1 MSFVRALRV
10 CSEGARAI
18 EDDEKID
25 ETANKHKQSNKS
37 LTNKLKTTISVKNFT
52 KLLMAVVLFASY
64 SCVQDTT
71 EDLAPTITGP
81 GSESGEVATLRVSL
95 PTPSRTEL
103 GEKDADGKYP
113 VYWCEEDV
121 LAVNGKPTTK
131 ITIDESDRSVAVFD
145 LPLGITIP
153 YHLVYPY
160 QGEGVEVNTES
171 GKYPVVFASEQ
182 MHTEGSFA
190 QGSAPMYGWSNGFED
205 IRMHHLATALRFR
218 IKAKEGES
226 VDLKYVSVS
235 TVAAEPISG
244 VFDVYCGSSDAN
256 DPLTGTIEPRESAV
270 STVFYN
276 FENDSHILTSDKES
290 VFYITVPKGEYTRFE
305 VNFVNQNGEVCVET
319 FDASADKKLEGG
331 KVREFPLVE
340 FEKNSKMFLIG
351 NDADMLSFAQQVVA
365 GTFNANYDGALLV
378 SDIDM
383 TDKAWTS
390 VEGFTSVFEGRNYSI
405 KGLTTPL
412 FGNNIVGTI
421 SNVKVEANIVEA
433 AVGKVGVIARS
444 LAVDGDKVGTI
455 FNCSAEG
462 SIVYANSALAV
473 TSEFDSVNIGGLV
486 GGVYGGSVTL
496 SESGVNITVQTAGPA
511 NFSGDYTPCVG
522 GVVGYAA
529 AAGSVVPAIVE
540 NSNNGTIVWDDNSKS
555 AKVTPYIGGVA
566 GYVTAGSFTDNV
578 NSGELY
584 INEAMYD
591 LDWGGVIG
599 ASAVKVERCENKGS
613 LSINEAI
620 TKANIGGVLGK
631 LEAESI
637 LDCENSGQLHFQEN
651 FLINNTCV
659 IGGVVAMAERG
670 TKSIANCYNSGA
682 IEYVG
687 SCYYAGRSSVSGNAN
702 MILGGVVGFALSEL
716 VLECHNASTAI
727 LNIEGK
733 VSGNGNIATATRA
746 PIEKM
751 TAIGA
756 VIGARGGSKA
766 LLGTADLVNTEN
778 CTNKGNVKF
787 SWQFC
792 GQPYIF
798 SSACIGVFESDKAVA
813 CKNEGTVLVESR
825 VSSDAEENETTG
837 TVTTFAAGLFG
848 CISANTDHIYDCE
861 NAGSVTVDNSHARLM
876 WISGVL
882 GTAVSNVNIKMTRCG
897 NTGNLTVGENVSVTR
912 AIYVGGILSNT
923 LNIKLQYPECF
934 NTGTVESK
942 ATAMEET
949 YLGSILGRSTKSD
962 DGKGAEGVKNSGR
975 VIYSGKSY
983 IAYVGGY
990 CGRYEEEKHSVQFEN
1005 TSSGTVEFIGTA
1017 DHAAYV
1023 GGIGGLTGTAAT
1035 DRKNNT
1041 LWGAAAFLGTL
1052 TGFAG
1057 GDFTRGMVNNGN
1069 VSITGYAPNVYVS
1082 GGFGAVCITANTNGI
1097 SNIVNNGTITIPA
1110 NVDDTKIPTTIHMG
1124 GAFGYITTN
1133 AAYPTS
1139 KGSAHAKALVKNCHN
1154 TGDILYYGIARD
1166 GAYIGGLVGR
1176 AEKAPISECS
1186 NSGAITSTGH
1196 AGNASPKLTQS
1207 LDKNQHEGWAFN
1219 YKNHDL
1225 AIGGLV
1231 GETDLDILNS
1241 ENTGAVTHTCTL
1253 NPLKIDHNGDL
1264 STSRFDIGGIAGR
1277 TFVPYRVLTATYAF
1291 TLANLTNS
1299 GAVTIYGAP
1308 SATNNTP
1315 SIDLADDGRWQW
1327 SDIDDADRTNMRI
1340 FYRVNSGGL
1349 VGRLMD
1355 NSSAHVKHYIEN
1367 CTNTAAVS
1375 TPEAAGAKC
1384 YSTAGI
1390 VGELLTSYAEFNGV
1404 KNTGRVSIEKA
1415 GVGTTIDGALYIS
1428 TFFINMGG
1436 MVGTFFDTRNFQGL
1450 TANFLAQ
1457 AIFNDCQND
1466 GDIHYG
1472 ETAAS
1477 IYQCAGGMMGQV
1489 LHFVRDRCVGS
1500 NNAPEGETYTGSG
1513 TRYSSADVKFYR
1525 CKNNGNISYRSSAM
1539 NLSQGYNYNYAGGI
1553 LGSGSLGLN
1562 SVKGTFSAVDLLFDH
1577 CENAGEVQFDR
1588 NNSLMSTNASPA
1600 YTSVGGILGW
1610 YCGTVGH
1617 ATSAASHSGSGRGTI
1632 TPATSFNAQI
1642 ISCKNSGRIWGY
1654 SGYLGGIVGT
1664 GNWFVKVTGTEAD
1677 PTINT
1682 GDIVVK
1688 RENGEV
1694 VTKNWYG
1701 NKYIYAGGIAGAMIE
1716 MVNATYAVANAD
1728 GNPAWPAYK
1737 PSDQYTRVEYAV
1749 NEGAVGATG
1758 MAGGIVGYYY
1768 SAVEAAKEL
1777 ENKESRGGMEFCR
1790 NTGDIYALEGA
1801 TTNVGAMTGYYRML
1815 SYTANSGNTL
1825 AEGLSEK
1832 PWQIGVRN
1840 CQIGGTVLRGAINK
1854 IVADKTNYMQIIYG
1868 ENWSDEF
1875 ISIFD
1880 DKIYDGCTLYEP
1892 VVEET
1897 PGEEGEEGTDPE
1909 ARR

>member
-1 MSFVRALRV
+1 M
-10 CSEGARAI
+10 
-18 EDDEKID
+18 
-25 ETANKHKQSNKS
+25 
-37 LTNKLKTTISVKNFT
+37 
-52 KLLMAVVLFASY
+52 FASY
-64 SCVQDTT
+64 SCVQDLT
-71 EDLAPTITGP
+71 EDLAPTITGS

-113 VYWCEEDV
+113 VFWCEEDV

-131 ITIDESDRSVAVFD
+131 ITIDESDKSVAVFD

-160 QGEGVEVNTES
+160 QGEGVEVSTES

-190 QGSAPMYGWSNGFED
+190 PGSAPMYGWSNGFED
-205 IRMHHLATALRFR
+205 IRMHHLATALRFSV
-218 IKAKEGES
+218 KAKEGES

-235 TVAAEPISG
+235 TVSAEPISG

-276 FENDSHILTSDKES
+276 FEGGSYTLTSDKES

-305 VNFVNQNGEVCVET
+305 VNFVNQNGEVCAET
-319 FDASADKKLEGG
+319 FDASGDKKLEGG

-340 FEKNSKMFLIG
+340 FEKNSKMLLIG
-351 NDADMLSFAQQVVA
+351 NDADMLSFAQQVAA

-378 SDIDM
+378 GDIDM
-383 TDKAWTS
+383 TDKEWTS

-412 FGNNIVGTI
+412 FGNNVVGTI

-433 AVGKVGVIARS
+433 AEGKVGVIARS
-444 LAVDGDKVGTI
+444 LAVDGDKVGAI
-455 FNCSAEG
+455 FNCSAAG
-462 SIVYANSALAV
+462 SIVYANSTLAV
-473 TSEFDSVNIGGLV
+473 TSAFDSVNIGGLV

-496 SESGVNITVQTAGPA
+496 SESSVNVTVQTAGPA
-511 NFSGDYTPCVG
+511 NFTGEYTPCVG
-522 GVVGYAA
+522 GAVGYATA
-529 AAGSVVPAIVE
+529 VDSALPTVVE
-540 NSNNGTIVWDDNSKS
+540 NSNSGTVVWDDNSKS

-584 INEAMYD
+584 INEPMYD

-599 ASAVKVERCENKGS
+599 AAAVKVERCENKGS
-613 LSINEAI
+613 LTINEAI

-631 LEAESI
+631 LETESI
-637 LDCENSGQLHFQEN
+637 LDCENSGQLHFLEN
-651 FLINNTCV
+651 FHIKNTCH
-659 IGGVVAMAERG
+659 IGGVVAVAERG

-682 IEYVG
+682 IDYVG
-687 SCYYAGRSSVSGNAN
+687 SCYYSGRGELNNNAN
-702 MILGGVVGFALSEL
+702 VILGGVVGFTLSEL
-716 VLECHNASTAI
+716 VQECHNSNTAV
-727 LNIEGK
+727 LNIAGK
-733 VSGNGNIATATRA
+733 VSGNGDIQTSSRA
-746 PIEKM
+746 AIDKM
-751 TAIGA
+751 SAIGA
-756 VIGARGGSKA
+756 VIGARGGRQA
-766 LLGTADLVNTEN
+766 LLNTAELVSTEN

-792 GQPYIF
+792 GKPYIF

-813 CKNEGTVLVESR
+813 CKNEGTVFVETR

-837 TVTTFAAGLFG
+837 TVTTFVAGLFG
-848 CISANTDHIYDCE
+848 CISANTDHISDCE
-861 NAGSVTVDNSHARLM
+861 NAGSVVVDNSHARLM

-882 GTAVSNVNIKMTRCG
+882 GTAIQDVKIKMTRCG
-897 NTGNLTVGENVSVTR
+897 NTGNLTVGENVFASR

-923 LNIKLQYPECF
+923 LNIKLRYPECY

-942 ATAMEET
+942 ATAAEET
-949 YLGSILGRSTKSD
+949 YLGSILGRSYKAD
-962 DGKGAEGVKNSGR
+962 EGAGTEGVKNSGR
-975 VIYSGKSY
+975 VIYSGKSH

-990 CGRYEEEKHSVQFEN
+990 CGRYEESNHSVEFEN
-1005 TSSGTVEFIGTA
+1005 TSSGTVEFLGTA
-1017 DHAAYV
+1017 EYAYI
-1023 GGIGGLTGTAAT
+1023 GGIGGLNGNSTTVSRGNPAKWGPEVYTGA
-1035 DRKNNT
+1035 
-1041 LWGAAAFLGTL
+1041 LGFTSGC
-1052 TGFAG
+1052 TGG
-1057 GDFTRGMVNNGN
+1057 VFTKGMVNNGN
-1069 VSITGYAPNVYVS
+1069 ISITGYANNVFIG
-1082 GGFGAVCITANTNGI
+1082 GGFGAAHIQANTNGI
-1097 SNIVNNGTITIPA
+1097 GNIDNNGTITIPA

-1124 GAFGYITTN
+1124 GVFGYVTTN
-1133 AAYPTS
+1133 TTYPS
-1139 KGSAHAKALVKNCHN
+1139 VKGSAHTKALVKDCHN

-1166 GAYIGGLVGR
+1166 GAYIGGVVGR
-1176 AEKAPISECS
+1176 AYKAPMSECS
-1186 NSGAITSTGH
+1186 NSGEITSTGH
-1196 AGNASPKLTQS
+1196 AGYASPKLTQTD
-1207 LDKNQHEGWAFN
+1207 DKKQHDSTRPNDFIGWAFN

-1241 ENTGAVTHTCTL
+1241 ENSGAVTHTCTL
-1253 NPLKIDHNGDL
+1253 NPLKVDHNGDL

-1277 TFVPYRVLTATYAF
+1277 TFVPYGVHTATYAF
-1291 TLANLTNS
+1291 TLAGLNNR

-1327 SDIDDADRTNMRI
+1327 SDIDDADRTNLRI

-1349 VGRLMD
+1349 IGRLMD

-1367 CTNTAAVS
+1367 CTNSAPVS

-1390 VGELLTSYAEFNGV
+1390 VGELLTSYTEFNGV
-1404 KNTGRVSIEKA
+1404 KNTGKVSIEKA
-1415 GVGTTIDGALYIS
+1415 GVGTTIDAAQYIS
-1428 TFFINMGG
+1428 AYFINMGG
-1436 MVGTFFDTRNFQGL
+1436 MVGTYFDSRIFEKSGNY
-1450 TANFLAQ
+1450 TAA

-1466 GDIHYG
+1466 GDIYYG

-1489 LHFVRDRCVGS
+1489 LYYVRDVCVGS
-1500 NNAPEGETYTGSG
+1500 PVAPEGESYTGSG
-1513 TRYSSADVKFYR
+1513 TKYGNADVKFYR

-1553 LGSGSLGLN
+1553 LGSGSLGNN
-1562 SVKGTFSAVDLLFDH
+1562 SVKGPFSAVDVLMDH
-1577 CENAGEVQFDR
+1577 CENTGEVQFDR

-1600 YTSVGGILGW
+1600 YTSVGGMLGW
-1610 YCGTVGH
+1610 FCGTVGY
-1617 ATSAASHSGSGRGTI
+1617 ATEKSSHSGSGRGNI

-1664 GNWFVKVTGTEAD
+1664 GNWFVKVTGTEDD

-1716 MVNATYAVANAD
+1716 MVNATYAVANKD

-1749 NEGAVGATG
+1749 NEGTVGATG

-1777 ENKESRGGMEFCR
+1777 ENAESRGGMEFCR

-1801 TTNVGAMTGYYRML
+1801 TTNVGTMTGYYRML
-1815 SYTANSGNTL
+1815 SYTAASGNTL

-1840 CQIGGTVLRGAINK
+1840 CQIGGTVLRGAVNK
-1854 IVADKTNYMQIIYG
+1854 IVVDKTNYMQVIYG
-1868 ENWSDEF
+1868 ENWSDEYV
-1875 ISIFD
+1875 SIFD